1 MKQDRLFEPVRKCN
15 KPESAPNK
23 TAKRK
28 QGGFL
33 MPESGGNMTALIL
46 AENGLKVPTL
56 YWVLGFCVPVLRC
69 FLART
74 NSKNVVSRVI
84 IAVMS

>member
-33 MPESGGNMTALIL
+33 MSESEGNMTALIL
-46 AENGLKVPTL
+46 LANGLKVPTL
-56 YWVLGFCVPVLRC
+56 YWILTLGIPLLLTI
-69 FLART
+69 LA
-74 NSKNVVSRVI
+74 I
-84 IAVMS
+84 IAEMRSWKP

>member
-33 MPESGGNMTALIL
+33 MPESEGNMTALIL
-46 AENGLKVPTL
+46 LANGPKVPTL
-56 YWVLGFCVPVLRC
+56 YWILTLGIPVL
-69 FLART
+69 LAILA
-74 NSKNVVSRVI
+74 I
-84 IAVMS
+84 IAEIRSWKP